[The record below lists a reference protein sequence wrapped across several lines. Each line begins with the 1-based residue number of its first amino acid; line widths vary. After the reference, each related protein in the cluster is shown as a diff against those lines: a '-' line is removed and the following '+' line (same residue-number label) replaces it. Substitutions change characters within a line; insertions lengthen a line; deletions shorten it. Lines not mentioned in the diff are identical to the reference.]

1 MTNSLMREDGEVWI
15 EVRSRRKEQ
24 LEIENEVITTLFTS
38 NIPDGADRM
47 EIRKHVKVLKG
58 NKWDTHPRVAVVREA
73 AKRKL
78 VLNDA
83 SIAEMKVGEGKTLAA
98 YLNDLTREG
107 VHVYSIFNYAWN
119 LVFDYLRDN
128 LAGSSGNLL
137 SDVDEVDSILID
149 QGRNPLLISG
159 EASKHAARYPVAA
172 KVADQ
177 WFAVDH

>member
-1 MTNSLMREDGEVWI
+1 MGTVNLAPPQALTVIVTSIRP
-15 EVRSRRKEQ
+15 Q
-24 LEIENEVITTLFTS
+24 LHST
-38 NIPDGADRM
+38 A
-47 EIRKHVKVLKG
+47 LKDTYSPSIIKDTEHPSTIIFLQ

-149 QGRNPLLISG
+149 EGRNPLLISG